1 MSTPSTYKNEYL
13 AVRYALGMQNKK
25 KEIAIGA
32 CRSLIKVGNSI
43 DWVALPNDIS
53 TIFDDQIGNVIHQAM
68 EAKNQNILQLNVAQD
83 AFFSNVIT
91 KDIQVKSEG
100 IRSNA
105 LVYYSAGQFYKF
117 NTSFMRYIKV
127 LTGVNENEM
136 NDFVIKYFISSVIR
150 KNYSQFVDDV
160 KVIANEYAL
169 YDYNIFYFLVKLFTG
184 DFTDISEYIL
194 RIKRNVSDET
204 FKLISQE
211 DLSFIFSVCLL
222 LDWNPRVNR
231 EMLLQNETLIYAFNE
246 DFPKHYEII
255 QTYQKCRFAKVIE
268 IMEQFKETKFKTDLI
283 LGYLSDTIFDLLK
296 KRILKEILVS
306 TSIVEIK
313 YFKDVLKITDELVLE
328 RMIFK
333 CIEQN
338 KLPLQIDDISKCV
351 YYQEQDQMDA
361 VVNKALSVSKN
372 NLATLMNFTLDRTL
386 KGRIKGMKMNEK
398 VLTPLEMSEGGE
410 NGDLRE
416 MQMYMMANQMN
427 PTMFG

>member
-1 MSTPSTYKNEYL
+1 MSTPYKNEYL
-13 AVRYALGMQNKK
+13 AVRYALGMQNRK
-25 KEIAIGA
+25 KEISIGA
-32 CRSLIKVGNSI
+32 CRNLIKVGNSI
-43 DWVALPNDIS
+43 GWIALPNDIS
-53 TIFDDQIGNVIHQAM
+53 NIFDDQMTNAIHQSM
-68 EAKNQNILQLNVAQD
+68 EPKNQNILQLNVNQD

-91 KDIQVKSEG
+91 KDIQIKSEG

-105 LVYYSAGQFYKF
+105 LVYYSAGQFSKF
-117 NTSFMRYIKV
+117 NTSFMRYVKV

-150 KNYSQFVDDV
+150 KNYSQFVEDV
-160 KVIANEYAL
+160 KCVEKEYVL

-231 EMLLQNETLIYAFNE
+231 EMLLKNESLIYAFNE

-255 QTYQKCRFAKVIE
+255 QTYQKCRFAKVVE
-268 IMEQFKETKFKTDLI
+268 IMEGFKETKFKSDLI
-283 LGYLSDTIFDLLK
+283 LGFLSDAIFDLLK
-296 KRILKEILVS
+296 KKILHEILLS

-313 YFKDVLKITDELVLE
+313 YFKDILKINDELLIE
-328 RMIFK
+328 KMIFK

-338 KLPLQIDDISKCV
+338 NLPLQIDDISKCV
-351 YYQEQDQMDA
+351 YYEEQDQMDA

-372 NLATLMNFTLDRTL
+372 NLASLMNFTLVKTL
-386 KGRIKGMKMNEK
+386 KGKIKRGKLNEK
-398 VLTPLEMSEGGE
+398 VLTPMEMGEEGF
-410 NGDLRE
+410 NGDMRDIQ
-416 MQMYMMANQMN
+416 MQMMMQNQM
-427 PTMFG
+427 FG

>member
-1 MSTPSTYKNEYL
+1 MSTPYKNEYL
-13 AVRYALGMQNKK
+13 AVRYALGMQNRK
-25 KEIAIGA
+25 KEISIGA
-32 CRSLIKVGNSI
+32 CRNLIKVGNSI
-43 DWVALPNDIS
+43 GWIALPNDIS
-53 TIFDDQIGNVIHQAM
+53 NIFDDQMTNAIHQSM
-68 EAKNQNILQLNVAQD
+68 EPKNQNILQLNVNQD

-91 KDIQVKSEG
+91 KDIQIKSEG

-105 LVYYSAGQFYKF
+105 LVYYSAGQFSKF
-117 NTSFMRYIKV
+117 NTSFMRYVKV

-150 KNYSQFVDDV
+150 KNYSQFVEDV
-160 KVIANEYAL
+160 KCVEKEYVL

-231 EMLLQNETLIYAFNE
+231 EMLLKNESLIYAFNE

-255 QTYQKCRFAKVIE
+255 QTYQKCRFAKVVE
-268 IMEQFKETKFKTDLI
+268 IMEGFKETKFKSDLI
-283 LGYLSDTIFDLLK
+283 LGFLSDAIFELLK
-296 KRILKEILVS
+296 KKILHEILLS

-313 YFKDVLKITDELVLE
+313 YFKDILKINDELLIE
-328 RMIFK
+328 KMIFK

-338 KLPLQIDDISKCV
+338 NLPLQIDDISKCV
-351 YYQEQDQMDA
+351 YYEEQDQMDA

-372 NLATLMNFTLDRTL
+372 NLASLMNFTLDKTL
-386 KGRIKGMKMNEK
+386 KGKIKGGKLNEK
-398 VLTPLEMSEGGE
+398 VLTPMEMGEEGF
-410 NGDLRE
+410 NGDMRDIQ
-416 MQMYMMANQMN
+416 MQMMMQNQM
-427 PTMFG
+427 FG

>member
-1 MSTPSTYKNEYL
+1 MSTPYKNEYL
-13 AVRYALGMQNKK
+13 AVRYALGMQNRK
-25 KEIAIGA
+25 KEISIGA
-32 CRSLIKVGNSI
+32 CRNLIKVGNSI
-43 DWVALPNDIS
+43 GWIALPNDIS
-53 TIFDDQIGNVIHQAM
+53 NIFDDQMTNAIHQSM
-68 EAKNQNILQLNVAQD
+68 EPKNQNILQLNVNQD

-91 KDIQVKSEG
+91 KDIQIKSEG

-105 LVYYSAGQFYKF
+105 LVYYSAGQFSKF
-117 NTSFMRYIKV
+117 NTSFMRYVKV

-150 KNYSQFVDDV
+150 KNYSQFVEDV
-160 KVIANEYAL
+160 KCVEKEYVL

-231 EMLLQNETLIYAFNE
+231 EMLLKNESLIYAFNE

-255 QTYQKCRFAKVIE
+255 QTYQKCRFAKVVE
-268 IMEQFKETKFKTDLI
+268 IMEGFKETKFKSDLI
-283 LGYLSDTIFDLLK
+283 LGFLSDAIFDLLK
-296 KRILKEILVS
+296 KKILHEILLS

-313 YFKDVLKITDELVLE
+313 YFKDILKINDELLIE
-328 RMIFK
+328 KMIFK

-338 KLPLQIDDISKCV
+338 NLPLQIDDISKCV
-351 YYQEQDQMDA
+351 YYEEQDQMDA

-372 NLATLMNFTLDRTL
+372 NLASLMNFTLDKTL
-386 KGRIKGMKMNEK
+386 KGKIKGGKLNEK
-398 VLTPLEMSEGGE
+398 VLTPMEMGEEGF
-410 NGDLRE
+410 NGDMRDIQ
-416 MQMYMMANQMN
+416 MQMMMQNQM
-427 PTMFG
+427 FG

>member
-1 MSTPSTYKNEYL
+1 MSTPYKNEYL
-13 AVRYALGMQNKK
+13 AVRYALGMQNRK
-25 KEIAIGA
+25 KEISIGA
-32 CRSLIKVGNSI
+32 CRNLIKVGNSI
-43 DWVALPNDIS
+43 GWIALPNDIS
-53 TIFDDQIGNVIHQAM
+53 NIFDDQMTNAIHQSM
-68 EAKNQNILQLNVAQD
+68 EPKNQNILQLNVNQD

-91 KDIQVKSEG
+91 KDIQIKSEG

-105 LVYYSAGQFYKF
+105 LVYYSAGQFSKF
-117 NTSFMRYIKV
+117 NTSFMRYVKV

-150 KNYSQFVDDV
+150 KNYSQFVEDV
-160 KVIANEYAL
+160 KCVEKEYVL

-231 EMLLQNETLIYAFNE
+231 EMLLKNESLIYAFNE

-255 QTYQKCRFAKVIE
+255 QTYQKCRFAKVVE
-268 IMEQFKETKFKTDLI
+268 IMEGFKETKFKSDLI
-283 LGYLSDTIFDLLK
+283 LGFLSDAIFDLLK
-296 KRILKEILVS
+296 KKILHEILLS

-313 YFKDVLKITDELVLE
+313 YFKDILKINDELLLE
-328 RMIFK
+328 KMIFK

-338 KLPLQIDDISKCV
+338 NLPLQIDDISKCV
-351 YYQEQDQMDA
+351 YYEEQDQMDA

-372 NLATLMNFTLDRTL
+372 NLASLMNFTLDKTL
-386 KGRIKGMKMNEK
+386 KGKIKGGKLNEK
-398 VLTPLEMSEGGE
+398 VLTPMEMGEEGF
-410 NGDLRE
+410 NGDMRDIQ
-416 MQMYMMANQMN
+416 MQMMMQNQM
-427 PTMFG
+427 FG

>member
-1 MSTPSTYKNEYL
+1 MSTPSTYQNEYL

-25 KEIAIGA
+25 KEISIGA

-43 DWVALPNDIS
+43 GWIALPNDIS
-53 TIFDDQIGNVIHQAM
+53 NVFDDQITNVIHQSM
-68 EAKNQNILQLNVAQD
+68 EPKNQNIIQLNVNQD

-91 KDIQVKSEG
+91 KDIQIKSEE

-105 LVYYSAGQFYKF
+105 LVYYSAGQFSKF
-117 NTSFMRYIKV
+117 NTSFMRYVKV

-136 NDFVIKYFISSVIR
+136 NDFVIKYFIGSVIR
-150 KNYSQFVDDV
+150 KNYSQFVEDV
-160 KVIANEYAL
+160 KVVEKEYVL

-204 FKLISQE
+204 FNLISQE

-231 EMLLQNETLIYAFNE
+231 EMLLNNESLIYAFNE

-255 QTYQKCRFAKVIE
+255 QTYQKCRFAKVVE
-268 IMEQFKETKFKTDLI
+268 IMEGFKETKFKTDLI
-283 LGYLSDTIFDLLK
+283 LGYLSDAIFDVLK
-296 KRILKEILVS
+296 KKILKEILLS

-313 YFKDVLKITDELVLE
+313 YFKDILKITDELLIE
-328 RMIFK
+328 KMIFK

-338 KLPLQIDDISKCV
+338 NLPLQIDDISKCV
-351 YYQEQDQMDA
+351 YYEEQDQMDA

-372 NLATLMNFTLDRTL
+372 NLASLMNFTLDRTL
-386 KGRIKGMKMNEK
+386 KGKIKGKLNEK
-398 VLTPLEMSEGGE
+398 VLTPLEMGE
-410 NGDLRE
+410 LDGFNGDMRDIQ
-416 MQMYMMANQMN
+416 MQMMMQN
-427 PTMFG
+427 

>member
-1 MSTPSTYKNEYL
+1 MSTPYKNEYL
-13 AVRYALGMQNKK
+13 AVRYALGMQNRK
-25 KEIAIGA
+25 KEISIGA
-32 CRSLIKVGNSI
+32 CRNLIKVGNSI
-43 DWVALPNDIS
+43 GWIALPNDIS
-53 TIFDDQIGNVIHQAM
+53 NIFDDQMTNAIHQSM
-68 EAKNQNILQLNVAQD
+68 EPKNQNILQLNVNQD

-91 KDIQVKSEG
+91 KDIQIKSEG

-105 LVYYSAGQFYKF
+105 LVYYSAGQFSKF
-117 NTSFMRYIKV
+117 NTSFMRYVKV

-150 KNYSQFVDDV
+150 KNYSQFVEDV
-160 KVIANEYAL
+160 KCVEKEYVL

-231 EMLLQNETLIYAFNE
+231 EMLLKNESLIYAFKE

-255 QTYQKCRFAKVIE
+255 QTYQKCRFAKVVE
-268 IMEQFKETKFKTDLI
+268 IMEGFKETKFKSDLI
-283 LGYLSDTIFDLLK
+283 LGFLSDAIFDLLK
-296 KRILKEILVS
+296 KKILHEILLS

-313 YFKDVLKITDELVLE
+313 YFKDILKINDELLIE
-328 RMIFK
+328 KMIFK

-338 KLPLQIDDISKCV
+338 NLPLQIDDISKCV
-351 YYQEQDQMDA
+351 YYEEQDQMDA

-372 NLATLMNFTLDRTL
+372 NLASLMNFTLVKTL
-386 KGRIKGMKMNEK
+386 KGKIKRGKLNEK
-398 VLTPLEMSEGGE
+398 VLTPMEMGEEGF
-410 NGDLRE
+410 NGDMRDIQ
-416 MQMYMMANQMN
+416 MQMMMQNQM
-427 PTMFG
+427 FG

>member
-1 MSTPSTYKNEYL
+1 MSTPYKNEYL
-13 AVRYALGMQNKK
+13 AVRYALGMQNRK
-25 KEIAIGA
+25 KEISIGA
-32 CRSLIKVGNSI
+32 CRNLIKVGNSI
-43 DWVALPNDIS
+43 GWIALPNDIS
-53 TIFDDQIGNVIHQAM
+53 NIFDDQMTNAIHQSM
-68 EAKNQNILQLNVAQD
+68 EPKNQNILQLNVNQD

-91 KDIQVKSEG
+91 KDIQIKSEG

-105 LVYYSAGQFYKF
+105 LVYYSAGQFSKF
-117 NTSFMRYIKV
+117 NTSFMRYVKV

-150 KNYSQFVDDV
+150 KNYSQFVEDV
-160 KVIANEYAL
+160 KCVEKEYVL

-231 EMLLQNETLIYAFNE
+231 EMLLKNESLIYAFKE

-255 QTYQKCRFAKVIE
+255 QTYQKCRFAKVVE
-268 IMEQFKETKFKTDLI
+268 IMEGFKETKFKSDLI
-283 LGYLSDTIFDLLK
+283 LGFLSDAIFDLLK
-296 KRILKEILVS
+296 KKILHEILLS

-313 YFKDVLKITDELVLE
+313 YFKDILKINDELLIE
-328 RMIFK
+328 KMIFK

-338 KLPLQIDDISKCV
+338 NLPLQIDDISKCV
-351 YYQEQDQMDA
+351 YYEEQDQMDA

-372 NLATLMNFTLDRTL
+372 NLASLMNFTLDRTL
-386 KGRIKGMKMNEK
+386 KGKIKGGKLNEK
-398 VLTPLEMSEGGE
+398 VLTPMEMGEEGF
-410 NGDLRE
+410 NGDMRDIQ
-416 MQMYMMANQMN
+416 MQMMMQNQM
-427 PTMFG
+427 FG

>member
-1 MSTPSTYKNEYL
+1 MSTPYKNEYL
-13 AVRYALGMQNKK
+13 AVRYALGMQNRK
-25 KEIAIGA
+25 KEISIGA
-32 CRSLIKVGNSI
+32 CRNLIKVGNSI
-43 DWVALPNDIS
+43 GWIALPNDIS
-53 TIFDDQIGNVIHQAM
+53 NIFDDQMTNAIHQSM
-68 EAKNQNILQLNVAQD
+68 EPKNQNILQLNVNQD

-91 KDIQVKSEG
+91 KDIQIKSEG

-105 LVYYSAGQFYKF
+105 LVYYSAGQFSKF
-117 NTSFMRYIKV
+117 NTSFMRYVKV

-150 KNYSQFVDDV
+150 KNYSQFVEDV
-160 KVIANEYAL
+160 KCVEKEYVL

-231 EMLLQNETLIYAFNE
+231 EMLLKNESLIYAFKE

-255 QTYQKCRFAKVIE
+255 QTYQKCRFAKVVE
-268 IMEQFKETKFKTDLI
+268 IMEGFKETKFKSDLI
-283 LGYLSDTIFDLLK
+283 LGFLSDAIFDLLK
-296 KRILKEILVS
+296 KKILHEILLS

-313 YFKDVLKITDELVLE
+313 YFKDILKINDELLIE
-328 RMIFK
+328 KMIFK

-338 KLPLQIDDISKCV
+338 NLPLQIDDISKCV
-351 YYQEQDQMDA
+351 YYEEQDQMDA

-372 NLATLMNFTLDRTL
+372 NLASLMNFTLDRTL
-386 KGRIKGMKMNEK
+386 KAKIKGGKLNEK
-398 VLTPLEMSEGGE
+398 VLTPMEMGEEGF
-410 NGDLRE
+410 NGDMRDIQ
-416 MQMYMMANQMN
+416 MQMMMQNQM
-427 PTMFG
+427 FG

>member
-1 MSTPSTYKNEYL
+1 MSTPYKNEYL
-13 AVRYALGMQNKK
+13 AVRYALGMQNRK
-25 KEIAIGA
+25 KEISIGA
-32 CRSLIKVGNSI
+32 CRNLIKVGNSI
-43 DWVALPNDIS
+43 GWIALPNDIS
-53 TIFDDQIGNVIHQAM
+53 NIFDDQMTNAIHQSM
-68 EAKNQNILQLNVAQD
+68 EPKNQNILQLNVNQD

-91 KDIQVKSEG
+91 KDIQIKSEG

-105 LVYYSAGQFYKF
+105 LIYYSAGQFSKF
-117 NTSFMRYIKV
+117 NTSFMRYVKV

-150 KNYSQFVDDV
+150 KNYSQFVEDV
-160 KVIANEYAL
+160 KCVEKEYVL

-231 EMLLQNETLIYAFNE
+231 EMLLKNESLIYAFNE

-255 QTYQKCRFAKVIE
+255 QTYQKCRFAKVVE
-268 IMEQFKETKFKTDLI
+268 IMEGFKETKFKSDLI
-283 LGYLSDTIFDLLK
+283 LGFLSDAIFELLK
-296 KRILKEILVS
+296 KKILHEILLS

-313 YFKDVLKITDELVLE
+313 YFKDILKINDELLLE
-328 RMIFK
+328 KMIFK

-338 KLPLQIDDISKCV
+338 NLPLQIDDISKCV
-351 YYQEQDQMDA
+351 YYEEQDQMDA

-372 NLATLMNFTLDRTL
+372 NLASLMNFTLDRTL
-386 KGRIKGMKMNEK
+386 KGKIKGGKLNEK
-398 VLTPLEMSEGGE
+398 VLTPMEMGEEGF
-410 NGDLRE
+410 NGDMHDIQ
-416 MQMYMMANQMN
+416 MQMMMQNQM
-427 PTMFG
+427 FG